1 MPKQALFAGLIV
13 DEYDRPVSVSRV
25 GDEPFYVVDDDGFHR
40 HIPSEEVDRQ
50 VLSGMLAS
58 IEGHEDIVADQMGR
72 MTGQDDPFSRAMLL
86 QQLQQMDQ
94 QFEALLQVGLPEE
107 ARAYLGMMGFRIV
120 INLHGE
126 VLDVHQPGAISD
138 EGGDE

>member
-1 MPKQALFAGLIV
+1 
-13 DEYDRPVSVSRV
+13 
-25 GDEPFYVVDDDGFHR
+25 
-40 HIPSEEVDRQ
+40 
-50 VLSGMLAS
+50 
-58 IEGHEDIVADQMGR
+58 

-86 QQLQQMDQ
+86 KQLQQMDQ

-126 VLDVHQPGAISD
+126 VLEVRQPGAISD